1 MGSERDYFGKD
12 ASELRNKRLF
22 LLDMDGTIYMQDELY
37 DGTLEF
43 LDRIRISGGR
53 YIFVTNN
60 SSRSVEAYLDKVH
73 AMGIPADAENFF
85 TSTQATI
92 LYLLEHY
99 PGSKVFCMGTR
110 SFVRELAGAGIRV
123 TERVEPDVDL
133 ILLGFD
139 TELTFAKLW
148 NACDLLR
155 RDIPYIATHP
165 DLVCPVSIGYVPDCG
180 SVCQMLENAT
190 GRRPVFIGKPEPTM
204 IDIARE
210 KFGYTREETV
220 VIGDR
225 LYTDIASGVNAGVT
239 TICVLSGEAALKD
252 IEESS
257 EQPTYVFQSVKEI
270 AACLA
275 SPGT

>member
-1 MGSERDYFGKD
+1 MTDYFGKE
-12 ASELRNKRLF
+12 ASELQNKKLF
-22 LLDMDGTIYMQDELY
+22 LLDMDGTIYMENDLY
-37 DGTLEF
+37 DGTLDLLE
-43 LDRIRISGGR
+43 RIRANGGR
-53 YIFVTNN
+53 YVFVTNN

-85 TSTQATI
+85 TSTQAAI
-92 LYLLEHY
+92 LYLLERY
-99 PGSKVFCMGTR
+99 PGAKVFCMGTR
-110 SFVRELAGAGIRV
+110 SFVRELQEAGIRV
-123 TERVEPDVDL
+123 TEAVEDDVDL

-139 TELTFAKLW
+139 TELTFEKLW

-190 GRRPVFIGKPEPTM
+190 GRRPVVIGKPEPTM

-225 LYTDIASGVNAGVT
+225 LYTDIASGNNAGVT
-239 TICVLSGEAALKD
+239 TICVLSGEATLKD
-252 IEESS
+252 IEESLD
-257 EQPTYVFQSVKEI
+257 QPTYVFESVKEI
-270 AACLA
+270 AQCI
-275 SPGT
+275 

>member
-1 MGSERDYFGKD
+1 MRDYFGND
-12 ASELRNKRLF
+12 ASALRDKKLF
-22 LLDMDGTIYMQDELY
+22 LLDMDGTIYMENEIY
-37 DGTLEF
+37 EGTLDF
-43 LDRIRISGGR
+43 LEWIRRSGGR
-53 YIFVTNN
+53 YVFVTNN

-92 LYLLEHY
+92 LYLLERY
-99 PGSKVFCMGTR
+99 PGAKVFCMGTR
-110 SFVRELAGAGIRV
+110 SFVRELQEAGIRV
-123 TERVEPDVDL
+123 TEKVEPDVDL

-139 TELTFAKLW
+139 TELTFGKLW

-190 GRRPVFIGKPEPTM
+190 GRRPIFIGKPEPTM

-210 KFGYTREETV
+210 KFGCTREETV
-220 VIGDR
+220 LIGDR
-225 LYTDIASGVNAGVT
+225 LYTDIASGLNAGVT
-239 TICVLSGEAALKD
+239 TICVLSGEATLGD
-252 IEESS
+252 IEES
-257 EQPTYVFQSVKEI
+257 EYEPTFIFQSVKEI
-270 AACLA
+270 VECM
-275 SPGT
+275 

>member
-1 MGSERDYFGKD
+1 MNDYFGKD
-12 ASELRNKRLF
+12 AAALQNMRLF
-22 LLDMDGTIYMQDELY
+22 LLDMDGTIYMENDIY
-37 DGTLEF
+37 DGTLDF
-43 LDRIRISGGR
+43 LERIREIGGR

-73 AMGIPADAENFF
+73 AMGIPADEDNFF

-92 LYLLEHY
+92 PYLLRHY
-99 PGSKVFCMGTR
+99 PGAKIFCMGTR
-110 SFVRELAGAGIRV
+110 SFLQELTEAGIRV
-123 TERVEPDVDL
+123 TEEVEDDVDV

-139 TELTFAKLW
+139 TELTFQKLW

-180 SVCQMLENAT
+180 SVAQMLENAT
-190 GRRPVFIGKPEPTM
+190 GRRPLVIGKPEPTM

-210 KFGYTREETV
+210 KFGYTKEETV

-225 LYTDIASGVNAGVT
+225 LYTDIASGNNAGVT
-239 TICVLSGEAALKD
+239 TICVLSGESTVDD
-252 IEESS
+252 IKKSPY
-257 EQPTYVFQSVKEI
+257 QPTFTFANVKEI
-270 AACLA
+270 ARCI
-275 SPGT
+275 